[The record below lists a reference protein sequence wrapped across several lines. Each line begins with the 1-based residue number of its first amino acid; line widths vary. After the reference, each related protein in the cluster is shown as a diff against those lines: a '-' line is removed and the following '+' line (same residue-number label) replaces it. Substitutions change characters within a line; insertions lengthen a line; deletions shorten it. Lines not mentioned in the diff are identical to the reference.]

1 MAYSKANAVAPGSG
15 RARLFLK
22 AEEILQGVMSVD
34 QNAVSVAL
42 VPQAG
47 STTNKATFVRGFKAP
62 AAIGTPEALA
72 ASGTYVQKV
81 TIFAIRASRTT
92 NTSSVW
98 VDGIAT
104 NNAQSIELLPGSAGN
119 PMGAFVSFEAPPG
132 KVIDLADIY
141 VDAATVTDGVF
152 YLGMI

>member
-1 MAYSKANAVAPGSG
+1 
-15 RARLFLK
+15 
-22 AEEILQGVMSVD
+22 MSSPTKLHIND
-34 QNAVSVAL
+34 DIA
-42 VPQAG
+42 
-47 STTNKATFVRGFKAP
+47 STTNPVPVNLVSPATAANKATFVRGFKAP
-62 AAIGTPEALA
+62 ASIGTPEALA

>member
-1 MAYSKANAVAPGSG
+1 MRHSIGPSDTAGENTRPTGEAFPLPVN
-15 RARLFLK
+15 L
-22 AEEILQGVMSVD
+22 
-34 QNAVSVAL
+34 VSPAT
-42 VPQAG
+42 AA
-47 STTNKATFVRGFKAP
+47 NKATFVRGFKAP
-62 AAIGTPEALA
+62 ASIGTPEALA

>member
-1 MAYSKANAVAPGSG
+1 MQQTHAIAHRNSSDNIAATGVANPLPVNFISPATA
-15 RARLFLK
+15 A
-22 AEEILQGVMSVD
+22 
-34 QNAVSVAL
+34 
-42 VPQAG
+42 
-47 STTNKATFVRGFKAP
+47 NKATFVRGFKAP
-62 AAIGTPEALA
+62 ASIGTPEALA
-72 ASGTYVQKV
+72 AAGTYVQKV

-98 VDGIAT
+98 VDAIAT

-132 KVIDLADIY
+132 KVIDVADIY

-152 YLGMI
+152 FLGML

>member
-1 MAYSKANAVAPGSG
+1 MTHPNDFSTVVTPAAGDGQEGSLRKINQILSDARSGVAPLGLT
-15 RARLFLK
+15 A
-22 AEEILQGVMSVD
+22 AT
-34 QNAVSVAL
+34 AA
-42 VPQAG
+42 
-47 STTNKATFVRGFKAP
+47 NKATFVRGFKAP
-62 AAIGTPEALA
+62 ASIGAPEALA

-98 VDGIAT
+98 VDAIAT

>member
-1 MAYSKANAVAPGSG
+1 MRHSIGPSDTAGENTRPTGEAFPLPVN
-15 RARLFLK
+15 L
-22 AEEILQGVMSVD
+22 
-34 QNAVSVAL
+34 VSPAT
-42 VPQAG
+42 AA
-47 STTNKATFVRGFKAP
+47 NKATFVRGFKAP
-62 AAIGTPEALA
+62 ASIGTPEALA

-81 TIFAIRASRTT
+81 TIFAIRASRMT

-141 VDAATVTDGVF
+141 VDSATVTDGVF

>member
-1 MAYSKANAVAPGSG
+1 MRHSIGPTDY
-15 RARLFLK
+15 
-22 AEEILQGVMSVD
+22 
-34 QNAVSVAL
+34 
-42 VPQAG
+42 AG
-47 STTNKATFVRGFKAP
+47 ENTRPTGEAFPLPVNFISPATAANKATFVRGFVAP
-62 AAIGTPEALA
+62 ASIGTPEALA

-104 NNAQSIELLPGSAGN
+104 NNAQSIELLPGSAAN

-141 VDAATVTDGVF
+141 VDSVTVTDGVF
-152 YLGMI
+152 YIGMI